1 MKRKINLFY
10 VTLAH
15 HVSVCTYMLGGDNK
29 LTPLRKIILKNLI
42 VAQLV
47 KKLLT
52 LYGTRRLTIVL
63 NTTIWLYFVVFN
75 VEYLEVGS
83 TTARNP
89 QANAILW
96 HKIVVTWFC
105 HAQS

>member
-29 LTPLRKIILKNLI
+29 LTPLRETILKNLI

-63 NTTIWLYFVVFN
+63 NTRIWLYVVFN
-75 VEYLEVGS
+75 VEYLEVDF
-83 TTARNP
+83 TTVRNP
-89 QANAILW
+89 KANAIL
-96 HKIVVTWFC
+96 
-105 HAQS
+105 